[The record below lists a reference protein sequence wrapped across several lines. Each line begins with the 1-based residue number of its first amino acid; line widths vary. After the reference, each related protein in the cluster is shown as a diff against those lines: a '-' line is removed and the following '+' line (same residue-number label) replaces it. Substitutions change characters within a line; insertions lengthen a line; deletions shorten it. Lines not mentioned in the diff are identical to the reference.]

1 MKPKFIKIF
10 FNLVAYTLS
19 ILIIL
24 KTYENIIPEKKITTI
39 KQKVD
44 TLWIEVNSL
53 TNVEQNFEIQ
63 NLTNMNLK
71 KKIMEKTLKT

>member
-39 KQKVD
+39 KQKLS
-44 TLWIEVNSL
+44 TGALI
-53 TNVEQNFEIQ
+53 
-63 NLTNMNLK
+63 
-71 KKIMEKTLKT
+71 